1 MKEPLLIT
9 SEYSVLLDLKPH
21 APGAEQEVPISIQ
34 YMPGGKST
42 ITPSVNGEAKQ
53 ISVTVNKQTADVLQS
68 ELAELLTQ
76 NVRPFIDFEHAGGR
90 AAAIPKR
97 FFWDEGHGVMLEL
110 DWTNSGKNAVS
121 GRDYSYFS
129 PTFMLN
135 EKGDPSG
142 LPKSGAIG
150 SLVNNPAF
158 RDFKPIYAHQAG
170 YFDAEGHIYFTD
182 DAGYHDPHKEFYVP
196 ELAQLIAATHGGN
209 TGNQNKTKDTMS
221 DKITAKLVSL
231 GFITEADSSD
241 PEKVTAALEV
251 YSRNSRKGT
260 ENAELVTARA
270 RIAALEAAAETQR
283 VEAINREADLLIEAA
298 V

>member
-1 MKEPLLIT
+1 
-9 SEYSVLLDLKPH
+9 
-21 APGAEQEVPISIQ
+21 
-34 YMPGGKST
+34 
-42 ITPSVNGEAKQ
+42 
-53 ISVTVNKQTADVLQS
+53 
-68 ELAELLTQ
+68 
-76 NVRPFIDFEHAGGR
+76 
-90 AAAIPKR
+90 
-97 FFWDEGHGVMLEL
+97 
-110 DWTNSGKNAVS
+110 
-121 GRDYSYFS
+121 
-129 PTFMLN
+129 
-135 EKGDPSG
+135 
-142 LPKSGAIG
+142 
-150 SLVNNPAF
+150 LVNNPAF

-298 V
+298 VKDGKIAPKNETVKAGLKKWFVTDSESAKAHIESLPVNPAFKTIVKVTSSARDVGKPPGSGSRAAEMNSIVKKIQASHPGISFDEAWSIAESDHPDIFGTSVVRA